1 MKHNQSDIGKG
12 FFFAKDLQFEST
24 KSPSST
30 NHAQIGSWLQLI
42 SSASRRCK
50 KISPGGALYCRGR
63 VLSSLVTLS
72 MVAPDP
78 HRHRLLQQPPPDPR
92 LHRPSASLGR
102 SVPRTPTQA
111 GCHPA
116 GPARPSRRRIY
127 LARSPGE
134 PPAPPPICSLS
145 LATPP
150 SVESYI

>member
-78 HRHRLLQQPPPDPR
+78 RRHRRIRTSAAERLAGTQRPSRADASRLPPCRARAPQPPPDLPCQVVGVNR
-92 LHRPSASLGR
+92 RHLLPSA
-102 SVPRTPTQA
+102 
-111 GCHPA
+111 H
-116 GPARPSRRRIY
+116 Y
-127 LARSPGE
+127 H
-134 PPAPPPICSLS
+134 
-145 LATPP
+145 
-150 SVESYI
+150 